1 MSNVSFSN
9 LKLSIDKTVNTID
22 FNGTTIE
29 VLKYLPIE
37 DKKDLV
43 QIAMQKSF
51 EDGLYND
58 ILLDVYFHL
67 NIVYLYTNLNI
78 TAKQKEDEFKLF
90 DKLDSSGLLDMI
102 IGAMDPDEFE
112 YLYNSLETSVQHHM
126 QYKNSTAA
134 LLQSVIQDLP
144 GNAAAAAEIIN
155 NWNPEQFQA
164 VQDMVNLARETG
176 MNPSLPIAEP
186 ALAHEDNVV
195 NFLEE
200 QAKQES
206 PQE

>member
-1 MSNVSFSN
+1 METNPAFR
-9 LKLSIDKTVNTID
+9 
-22 FNGTTIE
+22 
-29 VLKYLPIE
+29 
-37 DKKDLV
+37 
-43 QIAMQKSF
+43 
-51 EDGLYND
+51 LYSHTNSYK
-58 ILLDVYFHL
+58 IF
-67 NIVYLYTNLNI
+67 NIVLTNNIIRRIILSESKYYRQQNI

-126 QYKNSTAA
+126 QFKNSAAA

-155 NWNPEQFQA
+155 NWNPEQFQS
-164 VQDMVNLARETG
+164 VQDMVRLARETG

-186 ALAHEDNVV
+186 APAHEDNVV

-200 QAKQES
+200 QAKQET